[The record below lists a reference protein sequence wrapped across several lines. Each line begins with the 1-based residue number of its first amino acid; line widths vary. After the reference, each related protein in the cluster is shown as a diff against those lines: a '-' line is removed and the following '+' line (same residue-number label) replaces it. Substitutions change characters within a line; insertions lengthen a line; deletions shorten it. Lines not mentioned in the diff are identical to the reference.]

1 MRIVGG
7 SHRGRALTPPAGRE
21 TRPTLDRVRE
31 ALFSI
36 LSHASRWYEDDF
48 HPLFD
53 GVILD
58 AYAGSG
64 ALGLEAI
71 SRGASKAVLFDTDR
85 GALAVIEENITNL
98 KLGDKARVQR
108 ADATKPPRA
117 SAPASMVFLDPPYGK
132 QLLETSITALAAAG
146 WIDGNTLIIAE
157 RDPRDPEITLD
168 GFELCDSRKYGKCQ
182 IDIGRFSA

>member
-98 KLGDKARVQR
+98 KLGDQARVQR

-117 SAPASMVFLDPPYGK
+117 SAPASMVFLDPPYGLTYDHLCK
-132 QLLETSITALAAAG
+132 AGRHISLLQKPVICGSVLTLNDMVKRNETLAP
-146 WIDGNTLIIAE
+146 NST
-157 RDPRDPEITLD
+157 
-168 GFELCDSRKYGKCQ
+168 
-182 IDIGRFSA
+182 GR